1 MPHALAVG
9 LGRTDYFHADR
20 TQEKTLKLI
29 SFVTAWGIVG
39 AISGSALA
47 DRDSSFDPNNIMVP
61 GTDLRIQINQVT
73 FTLEVEQHGIS
84 APVPIPLS
92 PGSADISTNVKRV
105 RRVGEDVE
113 FTVEQNCSKPLR
125 LKLPVAHLRA
135 RIANVRGLK
144 HHKAGRF
151 DQAIQEFSAALGLD
165 PTAAVIASNLAC
177 AQARA
182 GQSEAAATTLEVLG
196 RDNPAWVTWRL
207 ATDPDLSSL
216 ATHPRLTT
224 FVTPRSKTITIADLG
239 HARIALSPHHLV
251 AHRRTV
257 GSHGRGVIVDVVR
270 LTDSRTGAVAVDLS
284 VRNNEER
291 AATERILSVLGFVTD
306 GILVVTAPGEASQ
319 DFRARMKRELPGTGM
334 QVIFA
339 SSGTRVMAGAHVVAS
354 EPLRDLQ
361 DDDLVP
367 ARWVGRVPGAL
378 VLSTYAPDRRGCIA
392 ETLDARVVPD
402 K

>member
-1 MPHALAVG
+1 M
-9 LGRTDYFHADR
+9 
-20 TQEKTLKLI
+20 LKFI

-47 DRDSSFDPNNIMVP
+47 ERDRSFDPDGVMVP
-61 GTDLRIQINQVT
+61 GTDLRIQINQAT
-73 FTLEVEQHGIS
+73 FVLEVGQDGVS
-84 APVPIPLS
+84 APVPIPLA
-92 PGSADISTNVKRV
+92 PGFADLSTDVTRV

-113 FTVEQNCSKPLR
+113 LTVEQNCSKPLR

-151 DQAIQEFSAALGLD
+151 DQAIEEFSAAQGLD

-207 ATDPDLSSL
+207 ATDLDLSSL
-216 ATHPRLTT
+216 AAHPRLTT
-224 FVTPRSKTITIADLG
+224 FVTPRPKTITIADLE
-239 HARIALSPHHLV
+239 HARIALSPLHLV

-257 GSHGRGVIVDVVR
+257 VSHGAGVTVDVVR
-270 LTDSRTGAVAVDLS
+270 LTDSRTGAVVVDLS
-284 VRNNEER
+284 VRNKEER
-291 AATERILSVLGFVTD
+291 AVTERILSVLGFVTD
-306 GILVVTAPGEASQ
+306 GIIVATAPGEDSE
-319 DFRARMKRELPGTGM
+319 DFRARIKRELPGTGM
-334 QVIFA
+334 QVVFS
-339 SSGTRVMAGAHVVAS
+339 SSGTRVMAGARVIAS
-354 EPLRDLQ
+354 EPLPDVEV
-361 DDDLVP
+361 VP